1 MSQGIEHWCLHN
13 GGTEWFGRVGI
24 DYSCVVHLM
33 AVKKGVE
40 EKHERKWWF
49 RPAKA
54 SQHLLPVNTQTILTI
69 KGGAPLPLGGWR
81 GGGICYQKKNCF

>member
-1 MSQGIEHWCLHN
+1 M
-13 GGTEWFGRVGI
+13 GI

-69 KGGAPLPLGGWR
+69 KGGAPLPLGG
-81 GGGICYQKKNCF
+81 GVGVGEGEVFVCSPTKKHCF